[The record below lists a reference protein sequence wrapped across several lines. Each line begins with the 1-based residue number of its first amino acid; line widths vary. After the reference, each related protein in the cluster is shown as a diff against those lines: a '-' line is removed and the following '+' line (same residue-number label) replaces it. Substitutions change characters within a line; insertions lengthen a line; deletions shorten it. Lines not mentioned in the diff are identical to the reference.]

1 MYIWLEFGFRQK
13 HSTNH
18 ALLSMTQQ
26 IKDIIDEG
34 NLAVEVFVDFWKT
47 LDTVN
52 HNIFLKKLEHYGE
65 KGIANKCF
73 LSYLANR

>member
-1 MYIWLEFGFRQK
+1 
-13 HSTNH
+13 
-18 ALLSMTQQ
+18 MTQQ

-34 NLAVEVFVDFWKT
+34 NLAVEAF
-47 LDTVN
+47 DTVN
-52 HNIFLKKLEHYGE
+52 HNIFLKKLEHYGK